1 MEGGGISPQFFCRF
15 PGKRREINGRSSRV
29 IFCIGKEGE
38 AKERKRFF
46 CALVYLRRRSEKNR
60 NINSP
65 I

>member
-29 IFCIGKEGE
+29 IFLHREGGGSEGE
-38 AKERKRFF
+38 KAIF